1 MFIIYGKK
9 RNKTGKSASRY
20 LRSNNKLP
28 GILYGNK
35 KNNISIELDHDSVF
49 NMQLKSDF
57 YKINLHLS
65 LDNMKFL
72 VKIKSVQRHA
82 FKPKLLHIDFLYV

>member
-9 RNKTGKSASRY
+9 RKKTGKSASRY
-20 LRSNNKLP
+20 LRANNKLP

-35 KNNISIELDHDSVF
+35 KINISIELDHDSVF
-49 NMQLKSDF
+49 NMLLKSDF
-57 YKINLHLS
+57 YKINFHLS
-65 LDNMKFL
+65 LDNIKFL
-72 VKIKSVQRHA
+72 VTIKSVQRHA